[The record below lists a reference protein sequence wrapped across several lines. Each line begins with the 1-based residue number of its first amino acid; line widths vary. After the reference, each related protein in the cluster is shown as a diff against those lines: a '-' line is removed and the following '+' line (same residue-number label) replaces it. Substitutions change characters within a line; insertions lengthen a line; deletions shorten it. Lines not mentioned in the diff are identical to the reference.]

1 MINVPRNGML
11 SAPTLQ
17 VIGLI
22 GWVFIVYLVYD
33 ALNDAVTRAG
43 FISLL
48 LSGDLHPQAAAH
60 PFNARYVEM
69 PTLTLAHVIPGFL
82 FMILGPVQFI
92 SSLRKRFPG
101 LHRVSGYVY
110 LVSAVLVALGAS
122 YMGFVLPIWGWT
134 LNQWVS
140 LFSSVLML
148 YFLYR
153 AFGYIRVRDVRLHR
167 EFMIR
172 GFAVGLS
179 ISTLRLFLDWGQ
191 LAGLDFTL
199 AWNIATVSSMP
210 VTLAAAEMW
219 IRLTRPVARGN
230 R

>member
-1 MINVPRNGML
+1 MINVPRNGVL
-11 SAPTLQ
+11 SAPILQ

-22 GWVFIVYLVYD
+22 GWAFIVYLVYD
-33 ALNDAVTRAG
+33 ALIDAVTRAG
-43 FISLL
+43 FISQS
-48 LSGDLHPQAAAH
+48 LSGELHPQVAAH

-69 PTLTLAHVIPGFL
+69 PMLTLAHVIPGFL

-92 SSLRKRFPG
+92 SSMRKRFPR

-110 LVSAVLVALGAS
+110 LLSAALVALGAS
-122 YMGFVLPIWGWT
+122 YIGFVLPIWGWT

-140 LFSSVLML
+140 LLSSILML

-153 AFGYIRVRDVRLHR
+153 AFGYIRVRNIKLHR

-191 LAGLDFTL
+191 LAGMDFTL
-199 AWNIATVSSMP
+199 AWNVATVSSMP
-210 VTLAAAEMW
+210 VTLVAAEMW
-219 IRLTRPVARGN
+219 IRLTRPVNRGH